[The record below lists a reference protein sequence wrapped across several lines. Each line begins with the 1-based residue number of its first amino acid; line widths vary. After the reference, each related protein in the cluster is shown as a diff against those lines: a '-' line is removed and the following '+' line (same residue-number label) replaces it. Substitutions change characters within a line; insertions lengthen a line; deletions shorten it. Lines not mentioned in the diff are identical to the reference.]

1 MCNASNLLINMKD
14 KKTIDTAAV
23 HEMGHWLCST
33 ASSGSVSES
42 LFQKTFGD
50 QYDFAGI
57 SNKTRR
63 EIIDLCTTDDALF
76 AVLRW
81 LLRPHHF
88 GDIQSG
94 ESYLDH
100 VLRLESVRS
109 LAPSQQFWI
118 HRVALQFVLSGNVT
132 SYAHRSLPEVVSFST
147 KTNETLDAL
156 LDRELWSIFEN
167 IALAALDKWYMQHP
181 NYLSVR
187 TLYQESWMIR
197 RVMNEL
203 DNDSRAGS
211 AAVLLPHDLY

>member
-1 MCNASNLLINMKD
+1 MKD
-14 KKTIDTAAV
+14 KKTIDTTAV
-23 HEMGHWLCST
+23 DEMGRWLSSNT
-33 ASSGSVSES
+33 NSGSVSES
-42 LFQKTFGD
+42 LFQKTFGE

-109 LAPSQQFWI
+109 LGSSQQFWI

-132 SYAHRSLPEVVSFST
+132 SYAHRSLPEVISFST
-147 KTNETLDAL
+147 KSNETLDAL
-156 LDRELWSIFEN
+156 LGRELWSIFES
-167 IALAALDKWYMQHP
+167 IALAALDKWYLHHP

-187 TLYQESWMIR
+187 TLYQESWLIR
-197 RVMNEL
+197 RVMVEL
-203 DNDSRAGS
+203 DGQSTTGTAG
-211 AAVLLPHDLY
+211 VLLPHDLY

>member
-1 MCNASNLLINMKD
+1 MKD

-23 HEMGHWLCST
+23 DEMGDWLCSN
-33 ASSGSVSES
+33 ASSGAVSES

-100 VLRLESVRS
+100 VLRLESVRG
-109 LAPSQQFWI
+109 LGPSQQFWI

-132 SYAHRSLPEVVSFST
+132 SYAHRSLPEVIAFST
-147 KTNETLDAL
+147 KSNETLDAL
-156 LDRELWSIFEN
+156 LDKELWSIFES
-167 IALAALDKWYMQHP
+167 IALAALDKWYQHHP

-187 TLYQESWMIR
+187 TLYQESWIIR
-197 RVMNEL
+197 RVMVDL
-203 DNDSRAGS
+203 DATGRTGGS
-211 AAVLLPHDLY
+211 IVLPHDLY